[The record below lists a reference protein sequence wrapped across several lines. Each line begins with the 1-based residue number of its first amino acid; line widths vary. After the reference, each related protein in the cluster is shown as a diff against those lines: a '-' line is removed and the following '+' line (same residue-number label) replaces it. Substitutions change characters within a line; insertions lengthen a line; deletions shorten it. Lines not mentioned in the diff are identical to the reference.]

1 MSLWQ
6 ILGDSLVVVFF
17 VFLNGFFVAT
27 EYAIVKVRFTQIE
40 PLVKRG
46 NRRAKIAEE
55 ILSHMSMY
63 LSATQ
68 LGVTMTS
75 LALGWIGEPL
85 AAKMLSP
92 LFYLIGMTQISVIKA
107 VSFGISFSLITAVH
121 IIVGE
126 QAPKL
131 LAIQKAAPIIL
142 TVSYPFRLY
151 YLIFRPIIL
160 LLNTASNALLRA
172 VGLRTTLHKEVE
184 HSEEELR
191 LILAQ
196 DRNASTLSRMIVL
209 RAMDFR
215 QKLARHAMVP
225 RTGIVALSAEASW
238 QENLK
243 IIRANKYS
251 RFPVFKGGIDNI
263 VGIVYTKDIFK
274 QDLHHQT
281 GFSLQSVLHDAV
293 FLPETAL
300 LEHVLSTILQKKV
313 HMIILADE
321 YGGTAGLITLENV
334 LEELVGNIQDEYD
347 REAPDLTKISEN
359 EYLIDGSIMTND
371 IERIF
376 DVELSPFDIRTIGG
390 FAIEQLGHFPVKG
403 EHFRAGN
410 LEIIVEKVV
419 ENTVSSV
426 RVKRL
431 PPPSDQT

>member
-1 MSLWQ
+1 VSLWQ
-6 ILGDSLVVVFF
+6 ILGDSFIVVFF
-17 VFLNGFFVAT
+17 VLLNGFFVAT

-46 NRRAKIAEE
+46 NRRAKIAKE
-55 ILSHMSMY
+55 ILSHMNMY

-75 LALGWIGEPL
+75 LALGWIGQPL

-92 LFYLIGMTQISVIKA
+92 LFHLLGIAQPSMVQA
-107 VSFGISFSLITAVH
+107 VSFGVAFSLITAIH

-126 QAPKL
+126 QAPKF
-131 LAIQKAAPIIL
+131 LAIQKAAPVIL
-142 TVSYPFRLY
+142 TVSYPFRLFY
-151 YLIFRPIIL
+151 IMFRPIII
-160 LLNTASNALLRA
+160 LLNTASSALLRA
-172 VGLRTTLHKEVE
+172 AGLRATLSKDVE

-215 QKLARHAMVP
+215 QKLARHAMIP
-225 RTGIVALSAEASW
+225 RTGIVALSADAPW

-251 RFPVFKGGIDNI
+251 RFPVFKEGIDNI

-274 QDLHHQT
+274 QDLHHQA
-281 GFSLQSVLHDAV
+281 GFTLQSVLHDAV
-293 FLPETAL
+293 FLPETAS

-313 HMIILADE
+313 HMIVLADE

-347 REAPDLTKISEN
+347 REAPELTKISDN
-359 EYLIDGSIMTND
+359 EYLIDGSITTND
-371 IERIF
+371 VERMF
-376 DVELSPFDIRTIGG
+376 DAELSPFDIRTIGG
-390 FAIEQLGHFPVKG
+390 FAIEQLGHFPDVG
-403 EHFRAGN
+403 EHFRSGN
-410 LEIIVEKVV
+410 LEITIEKVF

-431 PPPSDQT
+431 PPPSEQP

>member
-6 ILGDSLVVVFF
+6 ILGDSLIVAFF

-46 NRRAKIAEE
+46 NRRAKIAKE
-55 ILSHMSMY
+55 ILSHMNRY

-85 AAKMLSP
+85 AAKMLNP
-92 LFYLIGMTQISVIKA
+92 LFHVIGMTQPSMVEA
-107 VSFGISFSLITAVH
+107 VSFGIAFSLITAIH

-126 QAPKL
+126 QAPKF

-151 YLIFRPIIL
+151 YIVFRPIIL
-160 LLNTASNALLRA
+160 LLNLASNALLHA
-172 VGLRTTLHKEVE
+172 AGLRTTLNKDVE
-184 HSEEELR
+184 HTEEELR

-215 QKLARHAMVP
+215 QKLARHAMIP
-225 RTGIVALSAEASW
+225 RTGIVALSAEVPW

-251 RFPVFKGGIDNI
+251 RFPVFKEGIDNI

-274 QDLHHQT
+274 QDLHHQA
-281 GFSLQSVLHDAV
+281 GFTLQSVLHDAV
-293 FLPETAL
+293 FLPETAS

-347 REAPDLTKISEN
+347 REAPDMTKISDN
-359 EYLIDGSIMTND
+359 EYLIDGSITTND
-371 IERIF
+371 VERMF

-390 FAIEQLGHFPVKG
+390 FAIEQLGHFPSEG
-403 EHFRAGN
+403 EHFQAGN
-410 LEIIVEKVV
+410 LVITIEKVA

-431 PPPSDQT
+431 HPLLEQP